1 LSKPYMGEFAMSEI
15 NCPHCHLRGK
25 TRKGKYH
32 YTESGLQNV
41 WLVGVEIFKCD
52 CGEKFAFIPYVK
64 ELHKLIAEILL
75 KQENQLSG
83 RDIRFLRK
91 HMGLK
96 AKDFAER
103 LGVKNVT
110 VSRWE
115 QGETIPP
122 KTIDRLIRFFYASE
136 MNLSELASAITKIKF
151 RKHVR
156 GQKESPI
163 NFPIDKIRK
172 ESCVVNA

>member
-1 LSKPYMGEFAMSEI
+1 MCEFAMREM
-15 NCPHCHLRGK
+15 NCPACHQMGK
-25 TRKGKYH
+25 IHTGKYH

-41 WLVGVEIFKCD
+41 WLLGVEIFECG
-52 CGEKFAFIPYVK
+52 CGEIFAFIPCAQ
-64 ELHKLIAEILL
+64 ELHKLIAQILL

-83 RDIRFLRK
+83 REIRFLRK
-91 HMGLK
+91 HMGMK

-136 MNLSELASAITKIKF
+136 MNLSEIAATITRIKF
-151 RKHVR
+151 KKHVK

-163 NFPIDKIRK
+163 NLPIDRIKR
-172 ESCVVNA
+172 ESCAVNA

>member
-1 LSKPYMGEFAMSEI
+1 MDELAMNDL
-15 NCPHCHLRGK
+15 NCPNCHQNRQ
-25 TRKGKYH
+25 THKGKYH

-41 WLVGVEIFKCD
+41 WLIGVEVFECD
-52 CGEKFAFIPYVK
+52 CGEKFAFIPCVK

-83 RDIRFLRK
+83 REIRFLRK

-96 AKDFAER
+96 SKDFAKE

-115 QGETIPP
+115 NGDFPP
-122 KTIDRLIRFFYASE
+122 TESLDRLIRLLYAARMGLNEIS
-136 MNLSELASAITKIKF
+136 MELIKNIF
-151 RKHVR
+151 PKLKK

-163 NFPIDKIRK
+163 NFPIDRIK
-172 ESCVVNA
+172 EPCVVNA